1 MNRPAGLSRFVS
13 LGVTTILIAGCSLGS
28 ASEGPSDPT
37 QQASESLSAPSAAV
51 TVEVLDIDT
60 AAEVFLAAVCPTETE
75 LHNVENIAIEAGGWE
90 RAAPSKMRKAAAQAV
105 IAIGQSASLLTQETR
120 WPSEIQKDVRA
131 TTDELLA
138 LATPLQD
145 LSETRASSAMERY
158 WTRIEKSPRVAEQR
172 LRLSLGLGLARSVDD
187 GCPPAPKASRPK
199 PESSS
204 APPSGQSPRPATGP
218 MPILTGPM
226 IESTSDGICYL
237 DPYAMPSLVGPN
249 SDPWATRLVQIFAVM
264 NGFNPGPIDG
274 QYGPNTVAAVIQLQR
289 LVGVVPDG
297 QVGPITWGALSRYHC
312 PR

>member
-1 MNRPAGLSRFVS
+1 MLV
-13 LGVTTILIAGCSLGS
+13 AGCAMGS
-28 ASEGPSDPT
+28 ASEGPSGPT
-37 QQASESLSAPSAAV
+37 QQASESLGAPPAAV
-51 TVEVLDIDT
+51 TVEILHINT
-60 AAEVFLAAVCPTETE
+60 AAQVFLAAVCPTETE

-90 RAAPSKMRKAAAQAV
+90 RVAPSKMRNAAAQAV
-105 IAIGQSASLLTQETR
+105 TAIGQTARLLTQETR
-120 WPSEIQKDVRA
+120 WPPQIRKDVRA

-145 LSETRASSAMERY
+145 LSETPASSAMERY
-158 WTRIEKSPRVAEQR
+158 WTRIEKSSRVAEQR
-172 LRLSLGLGLARSVDD
+172 LRLSLGLGLARSEDD

-204 APPSGQSPRPATGP
+204 APPSGQAPRPATGP

-237 DPYAMPSLVGPN
+237 DPYTMPSLVGPN
-249 SDPWATRLVQIFAVM
+249 SDAWATRLVQIFAVM
-264 NGFNPGPIDG
+264 NGLNPGPIDG
-274 QYGPNTVAAVIQLQR
+274 QYGPSTVAAVIELQR